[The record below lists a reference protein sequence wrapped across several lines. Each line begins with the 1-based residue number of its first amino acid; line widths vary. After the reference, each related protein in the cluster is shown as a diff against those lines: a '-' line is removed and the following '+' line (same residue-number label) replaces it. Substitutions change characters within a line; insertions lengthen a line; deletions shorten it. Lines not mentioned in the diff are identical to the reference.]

1 MGKATREAYGNAL
14 AAVGAKNKNI
24 VVLDADLS
32 KSTKTNVF
40 KEQFPDR
47 FFNVG
52 IAEQN
57 LISVGAGLAAAGK
70 IPFVSSFAMF
80 ATGRAFEQ
88 IRNAVCYPK
97 LNVKVC
103 ATHAGITVGED
114 GATHQSLEDIAC
126 MRVLPNMTV
135 VVPADE
141 AETTSVIEWAANYQG
156 PVYVRL
162 GRAGVDDTTPAGYQ
176 FVPGKSQTLV
186 EGADLTIIACGALV
200 GPAVEGA
207 KDLAQAG
214 ISARVI
220 NMASIKPIDK
230 DAIVKAA
237 QETGAILT
245 AEEHNVLGGLG
256 SAVAEVVVQEAPVP
270 MAFVGVQ
277 DSFGESGTPKEL
289 MAKYG
294 LTAKDIVAAAKK
306 LVARK

>member
-207 KDLAQAG
+207 KELAQAG

-245 AEEHNVLGGLG
+245 AEEHNVVGGLG

>member
-141 AETTSVIEWAANYQG
+141 AETTSVIEWASNYQG

-186 EGADLTIIACGALV
+186 EGSDLTIIACGALV
-200 GPAVEGA
+200 GPAVGGA
-207 KDLAQAG
+207 KELAQAG

-245 AEEHNVLGGLG
+245 AEEHNVVGGLG